1 MMKGKWESIV
11 KTVKRRKKTA
21 AAVCVLAVV
30 IAAIIV
36 GKIGKG
42 GGHGG
47 MPQGM
52 GMQQENN
59 MSSVRAVKPEQ
70 GSIVI
75 TTGLTGTVE
84 PSDVVHIYAKAGGDV
99 TSVEVKAGDT
109 VQAGQLIC
117 TIDTDQVDTAKNSMD
132 SAAVSL
138 SEAQSNLNRMQILYS
153 GGDISDQEWEQYQN
167 QVKTAKLQYESAK
180 LSYEKQV
187 EYSSITAPISG
198 RVESCDIEVH
208 DTVSQSTELCVIS
221 GEGDKRVSFYVTEDV
236 MENLKLG
243 DAIEVEKNGTRYE
256 GTISDVSSMV
266 DSSTGLFKVK
276 AELPEVNTIATGSV
290 VKVFAVSEKAENVM
304 TVPVDAIYY
313 DGGVGNV
320 YVYEDGTIHKKEVE
334 VGIYDSELAEIRS
347 GLDADELVVS
357 TWSSELY
364 EGSVVK
370 LKNETEDGGED
381 TAMAVGELENEIE
394 QAADTE
400 QNPKAQQAAAKQDS
414 RRK

>member
-1 MMKGKWESIV
+1 MMKGKWESVV
-11 KTVKRRKKTA
+11 KTVKGRKKTA
-21 AAVCVLAVV
+21 IAVCVLAVV
-30 IAAIIV
+30 IAAAAV
-36 GKIGKG
+36 GKMGKG
-42 GGHGG
+42 GGQGG
-47 MPQGM
+47 MSQGM
-52 GMQQENN
+52 GMGMQRENN
-59 MSSVRAVKPEQ
+59 MSSVRAVKPDQ
-70 GSIVI
+70 GSIII

-132 SAAVSL
+132 SAAVAL
-138 SEAQSNLNRMQILYS
+138 SEAQSNLSRMQILYS

-167 QVKTAKLQYESAK
+167 QVKTSKLQYESAK
-180 LSYEKQV
+180 LAYEKQV

-221 GEGDKRVSFYVTEDV
+221 GEGDKRVSFYVTEAV

-243 DAIEVEKNGTRYE
+243 DTIEVEKNGTRYE

-266 DSSTGLFKVK
+266 DSVTGLFKVK
-276 AELPEVNTIATGSV
+276 AELPEVNSIATGSV
-290 VKVFAVSEKAENVM
+290 VKVCAVSEKAENVM

-320 YVYEDGTIHKKEVE
+320 YVYEDGAVHKKEVE
-334 VGIYDSELAEIRS
+334 VGVYDSELAEIRS
-347 GLDADELVVS
+347 GLNADELVVS

-370 LKNETEDGGED
+370 LKNETEGGGE
-381 TAMAVGELENEIE
+381 ARQQNEL
-394 QAADTE
+394 AGG
-400 QNPKAQQAAAKQDS
+400 K
-414 RRK
+414 

>member
-1 MMKGKWESIV
+1 MMKGKWESVV
-11 KTVKRRKKTA
+11 KTVKGRKKTA
-21 AAVCVLAVV
+21 IAVCVLAVV
-30 IAAIIV
+30 IAAAAV
-36 GKIGKG
+36 GKMGKG
-42 GGHGG
+42 GGQGG
-47 MPQGM
+47 MSQGM
-52 GMQQENN
+52 GMGMQRENN
-59 MSSVRAVKPEQ
+59 MSSVRAVKPDQ
-70 GSIVI
+70 GSIII

-117 TIDTDQVDTAKNSMD
+117 TIDTDQVDTAKNSKD
-132 SAAVSL
+132 SAAVAL
-138 SEAQSNLNRMQILYS
+138 SEAQSNLSRMQILYS

-167 QVKTAKLQYESAK
+167 QVKTSKLQYESAK
-180 LSYEKQV
+180 LAYEKQV

-221 GEGDKRVSFYVTEDV
+221 GEGDKRVSFYVTEAV

-243 DAIEVEKNGTRYE
+243 DTIEVEKNGTRYE

-266 DSSTGLFKVK
+266 DSVTGLFKVK
-276 AELPEVNTIATGSV
+276 AELPEVNSIATGSV
-290 VKVFAVSEKAENVM
+290 VKVYAVSEKAENVM

-320 YVYEDGTIHKKEVE
+320 YVYEDGAVHKKEVE
-334 VGIYDSELAEIRS
+334 VGVYDSELAEIRS
-347 GLDADELVVS
+347 GLNADELVVS

-370 LKNETEDGGED
+370 LKNETEGGGE
-381 TAMAVGELENEIE
+381 ARQQNEL
-394 QAADTE
+394 AGG
-400 QNPKAQQAAAKQDS
+400 K
-414 RRK
+414 

>member
-1 MMKGKWESIV
+1 MMKGKWESVV
-11 KTVKRRKKTA
+11 KTVKGRKKTA
-21 AAVCVLAVV
+21 IVVCVLAVV
-30 IAAIIV
+30 IAAAAV
-36 GKIGKG
+36 GKMGKG
-42 GGHGG
+42 GGQGG
-47 MPQGM
+47 MSQGM
-52 GMQQENN
+52 GMGMQKENN
-59 MSSVRAVKPEQ
+59 MSSVRAVKPDQ
-70 GSIVI
+70 GSIII

-132 SAAVSL
+132 SAAVAL
-138 SEAQSNLNRMQILYS
+138 SEAQSNLSRMQILYS

-167 QVKTAKLQYESAK
+167 QVKTSKLQYESAK
-180 LSYEKQV
+180 LAYEKQV

-221 GEGDKRVSFYVTEDV
+221 GEGDKRVSFYVTEAV

-243 DAIEVEKNGTRYE
+243 DTIEVEKNGTRYE

-266 DSSTGLFKVK
+266 DSATGLFKVK
-276 AELPEVNTIATGSV
+276 AELPEVNSIATGSV
-290 VKVFAVSEKAENVM
+290 VKVYAVSEKAENVM

-320 YVYEDGTIHKKEVE
+320 YVYEDGAVHKKEVE
-334 VGIYDSELAEIRS
+334 VGVYDSELAEIRS

-370 LKNETEDGGED
+370 LKNETEGGGE
-381 TAMAVGELENEIE
+381 ARQQNEL
-394 QAADTE
+394 AGG
-400 QNPKAQQAAAKQDS
+400 K
-414 RRK
+414 

>member
-1 MMKGKWESIV
+1 MMKGKWESVV
-11 KTVKRRKKTA
+11 KTVKGRKKTA
-21 AAVCVLAVV
+21 IAVCVLAVV
-30 IAAIIV
+30 IATAAV
-36 GKIGKG
+36 GKMGKG
-42 GGHGG
+42 GGQGG
-47 MPQGM
+47 MSQGM
-52 GMQQENN
+52 GMGMQKENN
-59 MSSVRAVKPEQ
+59 MSSVRAVKPDQ
-70 GSIVI
+70 GSIII

-132 SAAVSL
+132 SAAVAL
-138 SEAQSNLNRMQILYS
+138 SEAQSNLSRMQILYS

-167 QVKTAKLQYESAK
+167 QVKTSKLQYESAK
-180 LSYEKQV
+180 LAYEKQV

-221 GEGDKRVSFYVTEDV
+221 GEGDKRVSFYVTEAV

-243 DAIEVEKNGTRYE
+243 DTIEVEKNGTRYE

-266 DSSTGLFKVK
+266 DSATGLFKVK
-276 AELPEVNTIATGSV
+276 AELPEVNSIATGSV
-290 VKVFAVSEKAENVM
+290 VKVYAVSEKAENVM

-320 YVYEDGTIHKKEVE
+320 YVYEDGAVHKKEVE
-334 VGIYDSELAEIRS
+334 VGVYDSELAEIRS
-347 GLDADELVVS
+347 GLNADELVVS

-370 LKNETEDGGED
+370 LKNETEGGGE
-381 TAMAVGELENEIE
+381 ARQQNEL
-394 QAADTE
+394 AGG
-400 QNPKAQQAAAKQDS
+400 K
-414 RRK
+414 

>member
-1 MMKGKWESIV
+1 MMKGKWESVV
-11 KTVKRRKKTA
+11 KTVKGRKKTA
-21 AAVCVLAVV
+21 IAVCVLAVV
-30 IAAIIV
+30 IAAAAV
-36 GKIGKG
+36 GKMGKG
-42 GGHGG
+42 GGQGG
-47 MPQGM
+47 MSQGM
-52 GMQQENN
+52 GMGMQKENN
-59 MSSVRAVKPEQ
+59 MSSVRAVKPDQ
-70 GSIVI
+70 GSIII

-132 SAAVSL
+132 SAAVAL
-138 SEAQSNLNRMQILYS
+138 SEAQSNLSRMQILYS

-167 QVKTAKLQYESAK
+167 QVKTSKLQYESAK
-180 LSYEKQV
+180 LAYEKQV

-221 GEGDKRVSFYVTEDV
+221 GEGDKRVSFYVTEAV

-243 DAIEVEKNGTRYE
+243 DTIEVEKNGARYE

-266 DSSTGLFKVK
+266 DSATGLFKVK
-276 AELPEVNTIATGSV
+276 AELPEVNSIATGSV
-290 VKVFAVSEKAENVM
+290 VKVYAVSEKAENVM

-320 YVYEDGTIHKKEVE
+320 YVYEDGAVHKKEVE
-334 VGIYDSELAEIRS
+334 VGVYDSELAEIRS

-370 LKNETEDGGED
+370 LKNETEGGGE
-381 TAMAVGELENEIE
+381 ARQQNEL
-394 QAADTE
+394 AGG
-400 QNPKAQQAAAKQDS
+400 K
-414 RRK
+414 

>member
-1 MMKGKWESIV
+1 MMKGKWESVV
-11 KTVKRRKKTA
+11 KTVKGRKKTA
-21 AAVCVLAVV
+21 IVVCVLAVV
-30 IAAIIV
+30 IAAAAV
-36 GKIGKG
+36 GKMGKG
-42 GGHGG
+42 GGQGG
-47 MPQGM
+47 MSQGM
-52 GMQQENN
+52 GMGMQKENN
-59 MSSVRAVKPEQ
+59 MSSVRAVKPDQ
-70 GSIVI
+70 GSIII

-132 SAAVSL
+132 SAAVAL
-138 SEAQSNLNRMQILYS
+138 SEAQSNLSRMQILYS

-167 QVKTAKLQYESAK
+167 QVKTSKLQYESAK
-180 LSYEKQV
+180 LAYEKQV

-221 GEGDKRVSFYVTEDV
+221 GEGDKRVSFYVTEAV

-243 DAIEVEKNGTRYE
+243 DTIEVEKNGTRYE

-266 DSSTGLFKVK
+266 DSATGLFKVK
-276 AELPEVNTIATGSV
+276 AELPEVNSIATGSV
-290 VKVFAVSEKAENVM
+290 VKVYAVSERAENVM

-320 YVYEDGTIHKKEVE
+320 YVYEDGAVHKKEVE
-334 VGIYDSELAEIRS
+334 VGVYDSELAEIRS

-370 LKNETEDGGED
+370 LKNETEGGGE
-381 TAMAVGELENEIE
+381 ARQQNEL
-394 QAADTE
+394 AGG
-400 QNPKAQQAAAKQDS
+400 K
-414 RRK
+414 

>member
-1 MMKGKWESIV
+1 MMKGKWESVV
-11 KTVKRRKKTA
+11 KTVKGRKKTA
-21 AAVCVLAVV
+21 IAVCVLAVV
-30 IAAIIV
+30 IAAAAV
-36 GKIGKG
+36 GKMGKG
-42 GGHGG
+42 GGQGG
-47 MPQGM
+47 MSQGM
-52 GMQQENN
+52 GMGMQRENN
-59 MSSVRAVKPEQ
+59 MSSVRAVKPDQ
-70 GSIVI
+70 GSIII

-132 SAAVSL
+132 SAAVAL
-138 SEAQSNLNRMQILYS
+138 SEAQSNLSRMQILYS

-167 QVKTAKLQYESAK
+167 QVKTSKLQYESAK
-180 LSYEKQV
+180 LAYEKQV

-221 GEGDKRVSFYVTEDV
+221 GEGDKRVSFYVTEAV

-243 DAIEVEKNGTRYE
+243 DTIEVEKNGTRYE

-266 DSSTGLFKVK
+266 DSVTGLFKVK
-276 AELPEVNTIATGSV
+276 AELPEVNSIATGSV
-290 VKVFAVSEKAENVM
+290 VKVYAVSEKAENVM

-320 YVYEDGTIHKKEVE
+320 YVYEDGAVHKKEVE
-334 VGIYDSELAEIRS
+334 VGVYDSELAEIRS
-347 GLDADELVVS
+347 GLNADELVVS

-370 LKNETEDGGED
+370 LKNETEGGGE
-381 TAMAVGELENEIE
+381 ARQQNEL
-394 QAADTE
+394 AGG
-400 QNPKAQQAAAKQDS
+400 K
-414 RRK
+414 

>member
-1 MMKGKWESIV
+1 MMKGKWESVV
-11 KTVKRRKKTA
+11 KTVKGRKKTA
-21 AAVCVLAVV
+21 IAVCVLAVV
-30 IAAIIV
+30 IAAAAV
-36 GKIGKG
+36 GKMGKG
-42 GGHGG
+42 GGQGG
-47 MPQGM
+47 MSQGM
-52 GMQQENN
+52 GMGMQKENN
-59 MSSVRAVKPEQ
+59 MSSVRAVKPDQ
-70 GSIVI
+70 GSIII

-132 SAAVSL
+132 SAAVAL
-138 SEAQSNLNRMQILYS
+138 SEAQSNLSRMQILYS

-167 QVKTAKLQYESAK
+167 QVKTSKLQYESAK
-180 LSYEKQV
+180 LAYEKQV

-221 GEGDKRVSFYVTEDV
+221 GEGDKRVSFYVTEAV

-243 DAIEVEKNGTRYE
+243 DTIEGEKNGTRYE

-266 DSSTGLFKVK
+266 DSATGLFKVK
-276 AELPEVNTIATGSV
+276 AELPEVNSIATGSV
-290 VKVFAVSEKAENVM
+290 VKVYAVSEKAENVM

-320 YVYEDGTIHKKEVE
+320 YVYEDGAVHKKEVE
-334 VGIYDSELAEIRS
+334 VGVYDSELAEIRS

-370 LKNETEDGGED
+370 LKNETEGGGE
-381 TAMAVGELENEIE
+381 ARQQNEL
-394 QAADTE
+394 AGG
-400 QNPKAQQAAAKQDS
+400 K
-414 RRK
+414 

>member
-1 MMKGKWESIV
+1 MMKGKWESVV
-11 KTVKRRKKTA
+11 KTVKGRKKTA
-21 AAVCVLAVV
+21 IAVCVLAVV
-30 IAAIIV
+30 IAAAAV
-36 GKIGKG
+36 GKMGKG
-42 GGHGG
+42 GGQGG
-47 MPQGM
+47 MSQGM
-52 GMQQENN
+52 GMGMQKENN
-59 MSSVRAVKPEQ
+59 MSSVRAVKPDQ
-70 GSIVI
+70 GSIII

-132 SAAVSL
+132 SAAVAL
-138 SEAQSNLNRMQILYS
+138 SEAQSNLSRMQILYS

-167 QVKTAKLQYESAK
+167 QVKTSKLQYESAK
-180 LSYEKQV
+180 LAYEKQV

-221 GEGDKRVSFYVTEDV
+221 GEGDKRVSFYVTEAV

-243 DAIEVEKNGTRYE
+243 DTIEVEKNGARYE

-266 DSSTGLFKVK
+266 DSATGLFKVK
-276 AELPEVNTIATGSV
+276 AELPEVNSIATGSV
-290 VKVFAVSEKAENVM
+290 VKVYAVSEKAENVM

-320 YVYEDGTIHKKEVE
+320 YVYEDGAVHKKEVE
-334 VGIYDSELAEIRS
+334 VGVYDSELAEIRS

-370 LKNETEDGGED
+370 LKSETEGGGE
-381 TAMAVGELENEIE
+381 ARQQNEL
-394 QAADTE
+394 AGG
-400 QNPKAQQAAAKQDS
+400 K
-414 RRK
+414 

>member
-1 MMKGKWESIV
+1 MMKGKWESVV
-11 KTVKRRKKTA
+11 KTVKGRKKTA
-21 AAVCVLAVV
+21 IAVCVLAVV
-30 IAAIIV
+30 IATAAV
-36 GKIGKG
+36 GKMGKG
-42 GGHGG
+42 GGQGG
-47 MPQGM
+47 MSQGM
-52 GMQQENN
+52 GMGMQKENN
-59 MSSVRAVKPEQ
+59 MSSVRAVKPDQ
-70 GSIVI
+70 GSIII

-132 SAAVSL
+132 SAAVAL
-138 SEAQSNLNRMQILYS
+138 SEAQSNLSRMQILYS

-167 QVKTAKLQYESAK
+167 QVKTSKLQYESAK
-180 LSYEKQV
+180 LAYEKQV

-221 GEGDKRVSFYVTEDV
+221 GEGDKRVSFYVTEAV

-243 DAIEVEKNGTRYE
+243 DTIEVEKNGARYE

-266 DSSTGLFKVK
+266 DSATGLFKVK
-276 AELPEVNTIATGSV
+276 AELPEVNSIATGSV
-290 VKVFAVSEKAENVM
+290 VKVYAVSEKAENVM

-320 YVYEDGTIHKKEVE
+320 YVYEDGAVHKKEVE
-334 VGIYDSELAEIRS
+334 VGVYDSELAEIRS
-347 GLDADELVVS
+347 GLNADELVVS

-370 LKNETEDGGED
+370 LKNETEGGGE
-381 TAMAVGELENEIE
+381 ARQQNEL
-394 QAADTE
+394 AGG
-400 QNPKAQQAAAKQDS
+400 K
-414 RRK
+414 